1 MGKYRWPRWRNVWC
15 IFNLVLTCKGT
26 SLPKIW
32 TYVSLWMLAG
42 GTVHINPW
50 TGVNEH
56 PGKLQW
62 DKLCRNTSTSFPSY
76 LSSSQSWI
84 CHGSIKLVFC
94 QGSCW
99 PKTLNPPSPS
109 SNYKNLAE
117 LGRCDRKQH
126 LGWVIFDSLLKYKK
140 NMLSWTFCMKGDLWW
155 ALGGPSWWMG
165 TFWGPRGSRDTSG
178 VHLGGPMWSGGT
190 VWGPGGFIRDV

>member
-1 MGKYRWPRWRNVWC
+1 MQTKITIGKQCKGGKQHCNHNCERVSSFDPVYMGKYRWPRWRNVWC

-42 GTVHINPW
+42 GTAHINPW

-109 SNYKNLAE
+109 SNYKNLTE

-126 LGWVIFDSLLKYKK
+126 LGWVIFDSLLKITWDIY
-140 NMLSWTFCMKGDLWW
+140 LQ
-155 ALGGPSWWMG
+155 
-165 TFWGPRGSRDTSG
+165 
-178 VHLGGPMWSGGT
+178 VI
-190 VWGPGGFIRDV
+190 VWIVKLITEYID